1 MTDLTALMEKI
12 FLGTSGWSYKD
23 WIGPFYT
30 EKDKSMLNAYSKVFK
45 TVEIDS
51 TFYRYPSKGTVMGW
65 AKYSPEGFI
74 YTAKLPKL
82 ITHEKKL
89 DLDEGL
95 EEDLQKF
102 IELLEPLYL
111 GGKLGCILIQLP
123 PKLDY
128 KPKEMEDFFKILPT
142 YIKFAVEF
150 RDPSWMREETWA
162 LLEKYHV
169 AYTIVD
175 EPLLPPEIHI
185 TSNIAYFRWH
195 GHGTRPWYNYRYRH
209 EELEPW
215 TPKVKE
221 VAEKVEKVYGYF
233 NNHYHGYA
241 VENCLQVLEMLG
253 ALTQE
258 QKEAKNNVDNYFKTT
273 ARTKESTLEVFVE
286 PKEMSFDALLR
297 YFIDVD
303 RLKRA
308 QRIKDNELTIQQQT
322 DSQIQAIIREYH
334 IVIDLQNRVILHDC
348 ADWSKMLSNKRL
360 CKHLGKLL
368 LALDREKATN
378 ILRQMYANKE
388 AWEFKP
394 YMEEQ
399 QTN

>member
-1 MTDLTALMEKI
+1 MALATRLDKV

-23 WIGPFYT
+23 WVGPFYT
-30 EKDKSMLNAYSKVFK
+30 EKDKSMLHAYTNVFK

-65 AKYSPEGFI
+65 VKYSPEGFI

-89 DLDEGL
+89 DLTEGI

-102 IELLEPLYL
+102 IELIEPLSL
-111 GGKLGCILIQLP
+111 NGKLGCILIQLP
-123 PKLDY
+123 PKFEY
-128 KPKEMEDFFKILPT
+128 KPKELEDFFKTLPT
-142 YIKFAVEF
+142 HVRFAVEF
-150 RDPSWMREETWA
+150 RDPSWMREETWT
-162 LLEKYHV
+162 LLEKYYV

-175 EPLLPPEIHI
+175 EPLLPSEIRI

-195 GHGTRPWYNYRYRH
+195 GHGTRPWYNYRYRV
-209 EELEPW
+209 EELESW
-215 TPKVKE
+215 VPKIRE
-221 VAEKVEKVYGYF
+221 TSEKVEKVYGYF

-253 ALTQE
+253 VLTLE
-258 QKEAKNNVDNYFKTT
+258 QTEAKNNVENYFATS
-273 ARTKESTLEVFVE
+273 ARFKESTLEAFVE
-286 PKEMSFDALLR
+286 PKEMSFESLLR
-297 YFIDVD
+297 SFIDAE

-308 QRIKDNELTIQQQT
+308 QRIRDNELIVQQET
-322 DSQIQAIIREYH
+322 DDQIKAMIRDYH
-334 IVIDLQNRVILHDC
+334 IVIDLSNRAVLHDC
-348 ADWSKMLSNKRL
+348 ADWSKVLPNRRL

-368 LALDREKATN
+368 LSLERKKASK
-378 ILRQMYANKE
+378 ILKQIYSNKE

-394 YMEEQ
+394 YTE
-399 QTN
+399 